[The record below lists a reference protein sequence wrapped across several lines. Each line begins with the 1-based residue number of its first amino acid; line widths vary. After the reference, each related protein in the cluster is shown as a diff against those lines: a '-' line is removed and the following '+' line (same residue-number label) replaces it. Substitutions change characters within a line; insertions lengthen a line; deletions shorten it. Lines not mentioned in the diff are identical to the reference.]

1 MNKKKLKIARNNI
14 DKIDKKIFNL
24 IEKRTKIVTRLL
36 KLKKSKKE
44 IVDQKRI
51 NEILKKI
58 KNKSIKAGIDQK
70 TTNKIWKSIIW
81 SYVDLQR
88 RKFKKK

>member
-1 MNKKKLKIARNNI
+1 MNKNKLKIARNSI
-14 DKIDKKIFNL
+14 DKLDNRIFDL
-24 IEKRTKIVTRLL
+24 VKKRTKIVLNMI
-36 KLKKSKKE
+36 KLKKSKKQ
-44 IVDQKRI
+44 IVDYKRI
-51 NEILKKI
+51 SEILKNI
-58 KNKSIKAGIDQK
+58 KSKSIKSGIDHK

>member
-1 MNKKKLKIARNNI
+1 MDKNKLKLARNII
-14 DKIDKKIFNL
+14 DKIDKKIFGL
-24 IEKRTKIVTRLL
+24 IKKRTKIVTTLM

>member
-1 MNKKKLKIARNNI
+1 MNRKKLNIARK
-14 DKIDKKIFNL
+14 KIDSLDSKIFDL
-24 IEKRTKIVTRLL
+24 IKKRTNVVKQMLSF
-36 KLKKSKKE
+36 KKYKNE
-44 IVDQKRI
+44 IVDHKRI

>member
-1 MNKKKLKIARNNI
+1 MNKNKLKIARNSI
-14 DKIDKKIFNL
+14 DKLDNRIFDL
-24 IEKRTKIVTRLL
+24 VKKRTKIVLNMI
-36 KLKKSKKE
+36 KLKKSKKQ
-44 IVDQKRI
+44 IVDYKRI
-51 NEILKKI
+51 SEILKNI
-58 KNKSIKAGIDQK
+58 KSKSIKAGIDHK